1 MAQEKSVNKTKV
13 CPVCGTR
20 LSENASRC
28 LVCGSQLKSKAETK
42 SNTTIKTKRIPDIKL
57 SLPIAIVLLLLF
69 IALIGVLIFF
79 VIQSNQPQTEVIAT
93 DVTPS
98 LTPTQTLTP
107 TETNTPTNIPT
118 WTPLPPIEYT
128 VQEGDVCSYIAAVFS
143 VSIQSII
150 RENNLDASCSLSPG
164 KVLMIPQPT
173 PTASPQPTATSDQ
186 QQVPES
192 SCQTVSYEVKSDDT
206 LSKIAANYNVSMAA
220 IREYSGML
228 TDVVYEGQYLTIPLC
243 ERKPTAGPTPTPTPP
258 PPYPSP
264 NLLLPMDGAAFN
276 LTNDAITLQWA
287 VVSELNTNELYAVT
301 VEDLTSEDRKM
312 IVQYVTDTK
321 FILPVSFRPTD
332 QIPHIMRWWVT
343 VVRQINT
350 GDSAPIYE
358 PAGLL
363 SEKRVFSW
371 IGIDLPNA
379 SAP

>member
-1 MAQEKSVNKTKV
+1 M
-13 CPVCGTR
+13 
-20 LSENASRC
+20 
-28 LVCGSQLKSKAETK
+28 
-42 SNTTIKTKRIPDIKL
+42 
-57 SLPIAIVLLLLF
+57 
-69 IALIGVLIFF
+69 
-79 VIQSNQPQTEVIAT
+79 
-93 DVTPS
+93 
-98 LTPTQTLTP
+98 
-107 TETNTPTNIPT
+107 
-118 WTPLPPIEYT
+118 
-128 VQEGDVCSYIAAVFS
+128 
-143 VSIQSII
+143 
-150 RENNLDASCSLSPG
+150 
-164 KVLMIPQPT
+164 
-173 PTASPQPTATSDQ
+173 
-186 QQVPES
+186 
-192 SCQTVSYEVKSDDT
+192 KSDDT

>member
-1 MAQEKSVNKTKV
+1 MAQEKSVNKTKI

-28 LVCGSQLKSKAETK
+28 LVCGSQLENKAETK
-42 SNTTIKTKRIPDIKL
+42 SSATIKTKRIPDIKL
-57 SLPIAIVLLLLF
+57 SLPIAIGLLLLLL
-69 IALIGVLIFF
+69 ALIGVLVFF
-79 VIQSNQPQTEVIAT
+79 VIQSNKPQTEVIAT

-107 TETNTPTNIPT
+107 TMTNTPTNIPT

-128 VQEGDVCSYIAAVFS
+128 VKEGDVCSYIAAVFS

-150 RENNLDASCSLSPG
+150 RENNLDASCSISPG
-164 KVLMIPQPT
+164 KVLMVPQPT
-173 PTASPQPTATSDQ
+173 PTASPQPSATSDQ
-186 QQVPES
+186 QQAPDS

-206 LSKIAANYNVSMAA
+206 LSKIAANYNVSMAS

-258 PPYPSP
+258 PPYPAP

-276 LTNDAITLQWA
+276 LSNDAITLQWA
-287 VVSELNTNELYAVT
+287 VVSELNANELYAVT
-301 VEDLTSEDRKM
+301 VEDLTSADRKM

-332 QIPHIMRWWVT
+332 QIPHIMRWWVN

-371 IGIDLPNA
+371 IGISLPE
-379 SAP
+379 APAP